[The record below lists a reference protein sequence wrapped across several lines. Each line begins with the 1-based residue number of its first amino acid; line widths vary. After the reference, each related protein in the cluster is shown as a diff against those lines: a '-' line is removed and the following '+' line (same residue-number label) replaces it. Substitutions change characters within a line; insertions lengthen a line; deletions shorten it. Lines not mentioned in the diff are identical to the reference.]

1 MNLSINNVGMS
12 FGDFIMV
19 NKDFFLN
26 KYIITKTIV
35 TEDIFGKSEAVKKLS
50 FNDEIVDKW
59 KNTIANIFNDGV
71 SLSKDFM
78 DILAIYCE
86 LVHSYIINI
95 YKNKNHI
102 QFGSIL
108 INDLFK
114 DSLIEINKK
123 LKDIKKIILNKG
135 NRLKI
140 IDRYYNYN
148 TGLEEYL
155 LENGEYVPVGKNIKK
170 LIEVDLSLL
179 PSEVLL
185 IIDIAEY
192 RNQKINQ
199 II

>member
-1 MNLSINNVGMS
+1 
-12 FGDFIMV
+12 MV